1 MDKINKLRIINNE
14 DLKLSILMPVYNGSK
29 WVKQTIDSILRQS
42 YSNFELIISDD
53 NSTDNTIDI
62 IKDIKDNRIKIF
74 KNDTNLGYPSNLE
87 KARLLSSK
95 DSDILY
101 LMGQD
106 DILAK
111 DALLK
116 TYNVFKI

>member
-14 DLKLSILMPVYNGSK
+14 DLKFSILMPIYNGSK